1 MTARQ
6 RWTILVAST
15 GGALEVFDFVIY
27 GFFARSIGA
36 AFFPPGIGVSGEM
49 LSFAVLASGYLSRP
63 IGGIVFGRFGDIHG
77 RRIAFLSS
85 AMIAAVATFLIGLLP
100 SYREWGIGASVLL
113 VLLRLIQGLC
123 LGGELPGAVV
133 YAVETARARPGLL
146 CGIVFVAVNLALIG
160 ATCVNLALQSALPAI
175 QMDAYGWR
183 IGFLIGGAVGLL
195 SFAIRRKLAE
205 SDEYARTIGARQRD
219 SFSALFRR
227 HRVRLLSG
235 VGMCLPVGASSGIFI
250 AYLPSYLQAIHYDHA
265 QITHAQIQY
274 FIAVALCILVASHIG
289 DLVPRRYVFRSGA
302 ILSAVFTPWFFFAIT
317 RHSFSLSA
325 LYVMAGVVASF
336 ANGTF
341 ACAIAESFPMDV
353 RFSCVATAMNLGL
366 VTALGLTPLA
376 AHVLEHSFHASPA
389 LVTVACAVLAFVA
402 SFGMTRE
409 KRSASAIDPHLSS
422 QLSERP

>member
-6 RWTILVAST
+6 RWTIVVAST

-36 AFFPPGIGVSGEM
+36 AFFPTGIGASGEM
-49 LSFAVLASGYLSRP
+49 LSFTVLAIGYLSRP
-63 IGGIVFGRFGDIHG
+63 IGGIVFGRLGDIYG

-85 AMIAAVATFLIGLLP
+85 AMIAAVTTFLIGMLP
-100 SYREWGIGASVLL
+100 SYRDWGIGASALL
-113 VLLRLIQGLC
+113 VLLRLVQGLC

-146 CGIVFVAVNLALIG
+146 CGIVFVAVNLALFA
-160 ATCVNLALQSALPAI
+160 ATCVSLALQRSLTAI

-183 IGFLIGGAVGLL
+183 IGFVIGGAVGLL
-195 SFAIRRKLAE
+195 SFAIRRRLAE
-205 SDEYARTIGARQRD
+205 SDEYARTINARHRE
-219 SFSALFRR
+219 SLSALFRC
-227 HRVRLLSG
+227 HSVRLLSG
-235 VGMCLPVGASSGIFI
+235 AGVCFLVGASSGIFI
-250 AYLPSYLQAIHYDHA
+250 AYLPSYLQAIHYDQA
-265 QITHAQIQY
+265 EITHAQLQY
-274 FIAVALCILVASHIG
+274 FLVVALCILVTSHIG
-289 DLVPRRYVFRSGA
+289 DRVPRRYVFRSGA
-302 ILSAVFTPWFFFAIT
+302 ILTALFTPWFFFAAA

-341 ACAIAESFPMDV
+341 ACEIAKSFPLNV

-389 LVTVACAVLAFVA
+389 LVTEACAVIAFIA
-402 SFGMTRE
+402 SFGLTRE
-409 KRSASAIDPHLSS
+409 RRYSSEIDQNMPSELSKRP
-422 QLSERP
+422 